1 MTDIQLTP
9 HFKLSEL
16 ANTNQA
22 KYKQQN
28 LDAGM
33 KMMGKMY
40 MLAGFAERVR
50 EIVGLPM
57 TITSGYRCP
66 ALNKA
71 IGGSSTSQHKL
82 CEAIDFKCKGL
93 SNESIACKIATSDLK
108 FQQLIIEHSGK
119 AVWTHISI
127 GSKREVL
134 RYKDG
139 KYTKLGE
146 LK

>member
-1 MTDIQLTP
+1 MLLTP
-9 HFKLSEL
+9 HFSIEEL
-16 ANTNQA
+16 CVTTNKDFKKKNLEEGQ
-22 KYKQQN
+22 KQ
-28 LDAGM
+28 L
-33 KMMGKMY
+33 GKMY

-50 EIVGLPM
+50 EIVGAPM

-71 IGGSSTSQHKL
+71 VGGATSSQHKVG
-82 CEAIDFKCKGL
+82 EAIDFKCKGL
-93 SNESIACKIATSDLK
+93 SNESIACKIASSDLK

-119 AVWTHISI
+119 SAWVHVSI

-146 LK
+146 L

>member
-1 MTDIQLTP
+1 MLLTP
-9 HFKLSEL
+9 HFSLEEL
-16 ANTNQA
+16 TITSNKELKATNQVQA
-22 KYKQQN
+22 EKQ
-28 LDAGM
+28 L
-33 KMMGKMY
+33 GKMY

-50 EIVGLPM
+50 EIVGRPLI
-57 TITSGYRCP
+57 ITSGYRCP

-71 IGGSSTSQHKL
+71 VGGAASSQHKL
-82 CEAIDFKCKGL
+82 AEAIDFKCKGL
-93 SNESIACKIATSDLK
+93 TNEQIACKIAASDLK
-108 FQQLIIEHSGK
+108 FQQLIIEHSKGV
-119 AVWTHISI
+119 AWIHVSI